1 MKELCDQE
9 TQLKNILEKLKK
21 IAKNSPHN
29 PNWPTGINC
38 AFDHFLVLNFY
49 GDKWN
54 QILNKVPTN
63 EIEIQ
68 KQNLSMRSAP
78 LMIAILNFT
87 NFLPS
92 ISFLCSSFVI
102 REILFWFCQKI
113 C

>member
-68 KQNLSMRSAP
+68 KQNLSMRSMFA
-78 LMIAILNFT
+78 LSRYFKEHNVTYEIIYNHLKDTLKFYNHE
-87 NFLPS
+87 
-92 ISFLCSSFVI
+92 I
-102 REILFWFCQKI
+102 RV
-113 C
+113 